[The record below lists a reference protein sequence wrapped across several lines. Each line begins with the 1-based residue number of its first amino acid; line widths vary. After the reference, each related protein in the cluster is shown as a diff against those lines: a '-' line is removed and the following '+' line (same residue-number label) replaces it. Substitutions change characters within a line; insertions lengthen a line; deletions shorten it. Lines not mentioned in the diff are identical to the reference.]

1 VLELEMAYEVGQ
13 TLQAATGRP
22 VRISSTADLP
32 VATADAGTLILV
44 GTPETNPMIGTA
56 PAGGVAGKGT
66 VFLRTAP
73 NGAQRLLLTG
83 ADKAAVEAA
92 ASDFVLRYWPHA
104 KDAAIG
110 RVGKVRGAA
119 LGNKAGVGAIDQP

>member
-1 VLELEMAYEVGQ
+1 M
-13 TLQAATGRP
+13 
-22 VRISSTADLP
+22 
-32 VATADAGTLILV
+32 ADAGTLILV

-66 VFLRTAP
+66 VFLRTTP
-73 NGAQRLLLTG
+73 NGAQHLLLTG
-83 ADKAAVEAA
+83 SDKAAVEAA

-110 RVGKVRGAA
+110 IVGKVKGAA
-119 LGNKAGVGAIDQP
+119 LGNRAGVGTIDQP